1 MKRKVKENEEREKI
15 MKYEEKEKESIR
27 KVE

>member
-1 MKRKVKENEEREKI
+1 MKRKVKENDEREKI

-27 KVE
+27 KME